1 MSMTILEFVE
11 KVTAHLAWPIVA
23 VFAVLFFRRPL
34 SKLVD
39 GLNRIK
45 HGDTEI
51 SFAHDVKALV
61 DDAKDL
67 EVTVLMPQ
75 TRVFEEPINIQLMA
89 LQSWAM
95 IELILEEWFK
105 TRSIEFAASTK
116 EIKFPSNLRS
126 KIEFLNDYEIIN
138 PSLYRLLLKFR
149 DLRNRAAHSENYEVS
164 SDEARELTGLAQSLD
179 QRLRSFL
186 SNFDES
192 GRKIYEII

>member
-89 LQSWAM
+89 LQS
-95 IELILEEWFK
+95 
-105 TRSIEFAASTK
+105 
-116 EIKFPSNLRS
+116 
-126 KIEFLNDYEIIN
+126 
-138 PSLYRLLLKFR
+138 
-149 DLRNRAAHSENYEVS
+149 
-164 SDEARELTGLAQSLD
+164 
-179 QRLRSFL
+179 
-186 SNFDES
+186 
-192 GRKIYEII
+192 